1 MLVTHQTQF
10 LPLADQIVIMEHGA
24 VVHLG
29 SYAQLSEA
37 GVDLEQPLSH
47 RVAASIT

>member
-10 LPLADQIVIMEHGA
+10 LPLADQIIIMEHGA
-24 VVHLG
+24 VVQMG
-29 SYAQLSEA
+29 SYPELSEA
-37 GVDLEQPLSH
+37 AVDLEQPPLN